1 MNPARVLVI
10 DDSTTLRKLVEIA
23 MRGTGFD
30 IDFAATGSDG
40 VTRARAARPDVILL
54 DYLLPDL
61 QSTEVCQRL
70 CDHGSTSK
78 VPVVVMSANQDT
90 VFEAFKRFPAV
101 VDFVGKPFSPG
112 EIRARLEL
120 AIRNGEPV
128 SAAASEIAPPADGPP
143 IGELELRGDLTATPL
158 LEVLRLLTSSNA
170 TGTLTIW
177 LADTFRVHIRRGDI
191 LLCTTSRFDHASLGS
206 APAARIPPEL
216 LARARG
222 HQQSAGKPA
231 LVTLA
236 QAGAIPVNDL
246 PAELHRAAGRLL
258 EELLGATTGRFA
270 WRATLTLPDYVDAFG
285 RHLSITSIA
294 LAHRRGPTAALPA
307 AFLDEVYD
315 RMPRFSD
322 KLAGARLSSEEQRL
336 LTLVDGRHR
345 VRDILA
351 RTQISSDQAAAIFA
365 RLRNAELIRSDDSSG
380 TAEIAGGVVVV
391 LDSDPEFVTPLGE
404 YLARRPQPLDLIAP
418 PIDDLDASELAHT
431 LMKLRPRLAI
441 VNPRRV
447 TADLALRELGAVA
460 RGGMITIAAIL
471 EFPDPAEVDGLLRA
485 GLHAVLV
492 KPLHENDLERLL
504 GL

>member
-23 MRGTGFD
+23 MRGTGVD

-40 VTRARAARPDVILL
+40 VTRARSARPDVILL

-61 QSTEVCQRL
+61 QSIEVCQQL
-70 CDHGSTSK
+70 CDHSSTSK

-90 VFEAFKRFPAV
+90 VFEAFKKFPAV
-101 VDFVGKPFSPG
+101 VDFVGKPFSPN

-128 SAAASEIAPPADGPP
+128 STPPPEVGVPDGPQT
-143 IGELELRGDLTATPL
+143 GELELRGDLMATPL
-158 LEVLRLLTSSNA
+158 LEVLRLLASSNA
-170 TGTLTIW
+170 TGTLTIS
-177 LADTFRVHIRRGDI
+177 LADTFYIHIRRGDV
-191 LLCTTSRFDHASLGS
+191 LMCTTSKFDQSSLGS

-216 LARARG
+216 LSRARR
-222 HQQSAGKPA
+222 HQQNDGKPI

-246 PAELHRAAGRLL
+246 PAELHRFAGRLL
-258 EELLGATTGRFA
+258 GELLGATAGRFA

-294 LAHRRGPTAALPA
+294 LARHRGPMTALPA
-307 AFLDEVYD
+307 VFLDEVYD

-322 KLAGARLSSEEQRL
+322 KLAGARLSSDEQRL
-336 LTLVDGRHR
+336 LTLVDGRHT

-351 RTQISSDQAAAIFA
+351 RAAISSDQAATVFA
-365 RLRNAELIRSDDSSG
+365 RLRNVDLIRSNDASRA
-380 TAEIAGGVVVV
+380 AEIAGGAVVVI
-391 LDSDPEFVTPLGE
+391 DPDAQFVAPLGD
-404 YLARRPQPLDLIAP
+404 YLARRPQPIELIAL
-418 PIDDLDASELAHT
+418 PIHELGTSELAPA
-431 LMKLRPRLAI
+431 LLKLRPRLVI
-441 VNPRRV
+441 VNARLLA
-447 TADLALRELGAVA
+447 ADLALGELGSVV
-460 RGGMITIAAIL
+460 RGGTITIAAIL
-471 EFPDPAEVDGLLRA
+471 DFQDPAEVDALLRA
-485 GLHAVLV
+485 GFHAVLV

-504 GL
+504 GS